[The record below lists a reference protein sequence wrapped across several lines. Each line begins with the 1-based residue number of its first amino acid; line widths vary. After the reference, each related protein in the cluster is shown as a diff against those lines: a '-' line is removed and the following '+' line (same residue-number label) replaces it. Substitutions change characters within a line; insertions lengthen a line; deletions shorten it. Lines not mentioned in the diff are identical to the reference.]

1 MKTYKILKVKDKAE
15 NYYRRKEEIF
25 DLPFRVAIVG
35 KSQLS
40 GKTSLAVNLLA
51 QKDFYKDDFEGKNI
65 FIVSPS
71 IKNDNKLK
79 RLINALKIPP
89 ENLMTSY
96 DEELI
101 KGIYDIIEEDYN
113 GRVEKNKKPQMY
125 LFYFDDVGFS
135 GKLRGKKNNMI
146 SKLLMNGR
154 HLNISSL
161 LLLQSYGQIAPD
173 ARKNLTGLIL
183 FSLSAKGLEQIIE
196 EHNYLKDKK
205 EFIRKF
211 RVATN
216 KKHSFFVINYSN
228 DFKGRYLDS
237 SFNPIDI
244 E

>member
-1 MKTYKILKVKDKAE
+1 MKRYSIRKVKDKAE
-15 NYYRRKEEIF
+15 SYYRRKKQIF

-51 QKDFYKDDFEGKNI
+51 QKDFYYNDFKGENI

-71 IKNDNKLK
+71 IKTDNKLK
-79 RLINALKIPP
+79 RLISALKIPK
-89 ENLMTSY
+89 ENLMMSY

-101 KGIYDIIEEDYN
+101 SGIYDIIEDDYN
-113 GRVEKNKKPQMY
+113 GRVEQNKKPQMY

-135 GKLRGKKNNMI
+135 GKLRGKQNNMI

-173 ARKNLTGLIL
+173 ARKNLTGLVL
-183 FSLSAKGLEQIIE
+183 FSLSAKGLESIIE
-196 EHNYLKDKK
+196 EHNYLKSKK
-205 EFIRKF
+205 EFIRSF
-211 RVATN
+211 RKATN
-216 KKHSFFVINYSN
+216 RKHSFFVINYSN
-228 DFKGRYLDS
+228 DFEHRYLDS
-237 SFNPIDI
+237 SFNPIAF
-244 E
+244 